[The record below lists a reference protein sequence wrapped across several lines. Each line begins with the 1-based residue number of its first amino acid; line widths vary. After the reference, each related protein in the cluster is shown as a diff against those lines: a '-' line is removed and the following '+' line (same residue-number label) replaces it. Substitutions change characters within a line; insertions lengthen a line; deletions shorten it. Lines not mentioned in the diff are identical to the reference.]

1 MLAHSAIE
9 ISALV
14 NVMPWCTMVIDVDSK
29 ILCASHAIEAIS
41 GYHPDELYEKPLHIL
56 IPSDAPH
63 PHFASLSV
71 FAGDDISKPI
81 KPLSDVPLLKKDG
94 TVVRVSVERY
104 IYSFGGKLRF
114 GGVVRLLNRET

>member
-9 ISALV
+9 LSALI
-14 NVMPWCTMVIDVDSK
+14 NAMPWCTMVIDEDS
-29 ILCASHAIEAIS
+29 IIRCVSHSIETIS
-41 GYHPDELYEKPLHIL
+41 GYNPDELYGKPLHIL

-71 FAGDDISKPI
+71 YAGDDISKPI
-81 KPLSDVPLLKKDG
+81 KPLSDVPLLRKDG

-104 IYSFGGKLRF
+104 IYSFGGRLRF
-114 GGVVRLLNRET
+114 GGVVRLLTKE